1 MMEKGEYRG
10 NPLTP
15 GGRGH
20 IRRVPGSTQATMLE
34 LRAMFSC
41 PPRLCVVVYAC
52 SWDKLAVTPEKDLVL
67 A

>member
-1 MMEKGEYRG
+1 MEKGGCRG

-20 IRRVPGSTQATMLE
+20 IRRVPDSTQATMLE

-41 PPRLCVVVYAC
+41 PPRLCVVVVYAC
-52 SWDKLAVTPEKDLVL
+52 SWDKLAVTPEMDLAL